1 MAVAFSTNDSVVMQ
15 REVLQHSGS
24 EIDDVFKSF
33 EIQRCVNWIQDKQLA
48 KVALQFPDSLLQHSP
63 DVVVLIEEQIG
74 RCVYVLGDTSYGE
87 CCVDEVAAEH
97 IGADSIIH
105 FGPACLTP
113 TLRLPTLYIFTVR
126 SLEIKRFQQALESQ
140 FSRDDHLAI
149 VYDIPYDEAFKDFSD
164 EDINVPFCL
173 CPPHPP
179 AGSPDE
185 DLKVECGR
193 LWPPDINSDNDK
205 WKIVYVGT
213 NERLRTLLNF
223 TFPNHALFIYDPSKQ
238 EILENA
244 AHAKGSKLLMR
255 RYVMIEKTKDADRIG
270 ILVGTLGVSRY
281 GLIIDQVREVIK
293 KAGKKAYTFL
303 VGKPNVPKL
312 ANFPE
317 VDVFVL
323 IACPENSLLDSKE
336 FLKPVITPFE
346 LDVALNANRQWSGAF
361 YANFQ
366 HLLPGGKSFVEF
378 EEEEE
383 PGDFSLITGKVRVK
397 EKPLQKEDNALMVQ
411 ETQLSLLHTKGGGEF
426 LSQRSWQ
433 GLEQKLGQTEIVKA
447 VEGQKGIAWGYAN
460 EGQE

>member
-1 MAVAFSTNDSVVMQ
+1 MAVAFSTNDSLVMQ
-15 REVLQHSGS
+15 RVVKHSS
-24 EIDDVFKSF
+24 SSSVQADVSKSF
-33 EIQRCVNWIQDKQLA
+33 EIQRCVNWIQEKDLT

-63 DVVVLIEEQIG
+63 DVVALIEEQIG

-126 SLEIKRFQQALESQ
+126 SLEIKRFQEALESK
-140 FSRDDHLAI
+140 FSTNDHIAI
-149 VYDIPYDEAFKDFSD
+149 VYDIPYDEAFKDYS
-164 EDINVPFCL
+164 DINVPSCL

-179 AGSPDE
+179 AGSSK

-193 LWPPDINSDNDK
+193 LWPPDIFLNSDK

-213 NERLRTLLNF
+213 NERLMTLLNF
-223 TFPNHALFIYDPSKQ
+223 TFPNHAQFIYDPSKQ
-238 EILENA
+238 ELVENA
-244 AHAKGSKLLMR
+244 ARGSKLLMR

-323 IACPENSLLDSKE
+323 IACPENSLLDSKD

-346 LDVALNANRQWSGAF
+346 LDVALNANRQWTGAF

-366 HLLPGGKSFVEF
+366 HLLPDGKSFVEF

-383 PGDFSLITGKVRVK
+383 EDRGDFSLITGKVRVK
-397 EKPLQKEDNALMVQ
+397 EKPLDKEEDNALMVQ
-411 ETQLSLLHTKGGGEF
+411 ETQVSLLHTKGGGEF

-433 GLEQKLGQTEIVKA
+433 GLEQKLGQTEPVKA

-460 EGQE
+460 EGQ